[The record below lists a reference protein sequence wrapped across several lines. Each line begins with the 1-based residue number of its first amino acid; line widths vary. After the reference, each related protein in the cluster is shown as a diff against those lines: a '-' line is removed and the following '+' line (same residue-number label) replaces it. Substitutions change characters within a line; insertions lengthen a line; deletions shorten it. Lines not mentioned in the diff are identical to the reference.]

1 MYRPAP
7 DRIQNYK
14 NPFGTHSLGNIRL
27 YNPEVKLNRLS
38 YASLVYPVTYI
49 VLSKKIVAI

>member
-27 YNPEVKLNRLS
+27 YNLEVRLNRLS